1 MAAPENNQNASKPEG
16 EAATKVLHAAITPT
30 DKGLFKLAAEEWAR
44 ENGVNDGRGVLTLWV
59 LTVLRAHVPQHIRD
73 RVAAQKQ
80 IRDMISKQK
89 Q

>member
-1 MAAPENNQNASKPEG
+1 MSAPLENQKPD

-30 DKGLFKLAAEEWAR
+30 DKGLFKLAAEDWAR
-44 ENGVNDGRGVLTLWV
+44 TNKVNDGRGVLTMWV
-59 LTVLRAHVPQHIRD
+59 LSVLRAAVPQH
-73 RVAAQKQ
+73 